1 MYIKFQQGIVACLG
15 FLVWQVCYTLPRFQ
29 TLILDEMNNAGTT
42 VLKAWCILIS
52 ISLANLLHSVTFFQ
66 TLKDFPGGATS
77 AGVMKGL
84 QAVLVFLFSS
94 IVLCG
99 RIGGSEMCWSQT
111 KLVSLVVVVVG
122 ILYYGKSTTSKERK
136 QSQGGDAKTATAQYN
151 VV

>member
-1 MYIKFQQGIVACLG
+1 MFQQGIVACLG
-15 FLVWQVCYTLPRFQ
+15 FLFWQIFYTLPRFQ
-29 TLILDEMNNAGTT
+29 SLILDEMNTAGTT

-52 ISLANLLHSVTFFQ
+52 ISLANILHSVTFFQ

-94 IVLCG
+94 VVLCG
-99 RIGGSEMCWSQT
+99 RIGGSEMCWTQT
-111 KLVSLVVVVVG
+111 KLLSLIVVVFG
-122 ILYYGKSTTSKERK
+122 IFYYGKSTTSKERK
-136 QSQGGDAKTATAQYN
+136 ESRGGDLKTATVQHIN